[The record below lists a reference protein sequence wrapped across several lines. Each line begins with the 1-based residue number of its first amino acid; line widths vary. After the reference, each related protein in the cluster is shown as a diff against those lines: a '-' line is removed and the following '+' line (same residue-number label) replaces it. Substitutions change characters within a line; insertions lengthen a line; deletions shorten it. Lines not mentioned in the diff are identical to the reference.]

1 MNPHLMPHVSTSPH
15 VFLSITYSSDTSHPT
30 PSLSIYIYIY
40 LLILYYFQ
48 LRITS
53 SFSTLKL
60 PSLSLLFFFFFSIS
74 LSKMAKRSKPLLV
87 LCTLVLLIMFLV
99 GPTNGSSRSK
109 HTQFLKV
116 KPKTTHNSHHGSF
129 YGFLPKAMPIPPSG
143 PSKRHNDIGFKSSQP
158 LP

>member
-1 MNPHLMPHVSTSPH
+1 MSPPLLMFSSQLHILQTQVTLPHH
-15 VFLSITYSSDTSHPT
+15 FL
-30 PSLSIYIYIY
+30 YIYIY